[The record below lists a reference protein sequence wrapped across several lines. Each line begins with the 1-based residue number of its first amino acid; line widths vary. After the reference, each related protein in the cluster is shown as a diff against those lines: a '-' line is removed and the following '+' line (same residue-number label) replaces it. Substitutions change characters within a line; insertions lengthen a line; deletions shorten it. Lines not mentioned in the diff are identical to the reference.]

1 MTARG
6 LWRWALG
13 LTIAAQLTVVPFVY
27 YRATYAHAKRFR
39 EVSPGV
45 LYRSGQLTTAGFDE
59 FIQKHHIRTVVNLQD
74 EYEDP
79 GIREGYLMPGECKE
93 SEMCARLGVR
103 YVWMPPDLISPSAVP
118 AQRPETIDAFL
129 KLMDDPANHPVL
141 IHCRA
146 GLHRTGCLVAV
157 YRMEYDGWTRGEALQ
172 EMIDN
177 GFGRFA
183 ATSANEYI
191 VQYVLGYEPRR
202 EENTAAPQS
211 GGAEPA
217 ENPGR

>member
-1 MTARG
+1 MNARG

-13 LTIAAQLTVVPFVY
+13 LSITALVIAVPFID
-27 YRATYAHAKRFR
+27 YRANYAHAKRFR
-39 EVSPGV
+39 VVTPGV
-45 LYRSGQLTTAGFDE
+45 LYRSGQLTTAGFEE
-59 FIQKHHIRTVVNLQD
+59 FIRKHHIRTVVNLQD

-79 GIREGYLMPGECKE
+79 GIREGYLVPGECKE
-93 SEMCARLGVR
+93 SELCARLGVR
-103 YVWMPPDLISPSAVP
+103 YHWMPPALISPRLIP
-118 AQRPETIDAFL
+118 EHRPKTIDAFL
-129 KLMDDPANHPVL
+129 KLMDNPANHPVL

-172 EMIDN
+172 ELVDN

-183 ATSANEYI
+183 ATSANDYI
-191 VQYVLGYEPRR
+191 TQYVLSYEPRR
-202 EENTAAPQS
+202 PEHTAAQP

>member
-1 MTARG
+1 VTARG
-6 LWRWALG
+6 LWRWAFG
-13 LTIAAQLTVVPFVY
+13 ITIAAMLTVMPFLY
-27 YRATYAHAKRFR
+27 YRANYAHAKRFR

-45 LYRSGQLTTAGFDE
+45 LYRSGQLTTTGFAE
-59 FIQKHHIRTVVNLQD
+59 VIEKYGIRTVVNLQD

-93 SEMCARLGVR
+93 SELCARLGVR
-103 YVWMPPDLISPSAVP
+103 YEWMPPALIPPRLVP
-118 AQRPETIDAFL
+118 EQRPKTIDAFL

-157 YRMEYDGWTRGEALQ
+157 YRMEYDGRTRGEALR
-172 EMIDN
+172 ELIDN

-183 ATSANEYI
+183 ATSANDYI
-191 VQYVLGYEPRR
+191 TQYILSYEPRR
-202 EENTAAPQS
+202 PDHAAAPP
-211 GGAEPA
+211 GGVENS

>member
-1 MTARG
+1 VIARG

-13 LTIAAQLTVVPFVY
+13 FTIAALITVVPFVY
-27 YRATYAHAKRFR
+27 YRATYTHAKRFR
-39 EVSPGV
+39 EVEPGV
-45 LYRSGQLTTAGFDE
+45 LYRSGQLTTTGFE
-59 FIQKHHIRTVVNLQD
+59 EYIQKFGIRTVVNLQD

-79 GIREGYLMPGECKE
+79 GIREGYLVPGECKE
-93 SEMCARLGVR
+93 SVLCTRLGVR
-103 YVWMPPDLISPSAVP
+103 YIWMPPALIPPSQVP
-118 AQRPETIDAFL
+118 EHRPETIDAFL

-183 ATSANEYI
+183 ATSANDYI
-191 VQYVLGYEPRR
+191 TQYVLGYQPRR
-202 EENTAAPQS
+202 SEKTAAQP